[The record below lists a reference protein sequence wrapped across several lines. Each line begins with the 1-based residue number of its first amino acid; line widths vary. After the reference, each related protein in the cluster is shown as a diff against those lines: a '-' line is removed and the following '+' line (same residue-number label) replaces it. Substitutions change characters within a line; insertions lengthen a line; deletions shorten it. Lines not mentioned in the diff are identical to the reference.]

1 MHPVAVWMAR
11 NAPGRGFLA
20 VVVLRRPFPN
30 LAEVLAGLL
39 CVVAG
44 GDLPNRGF
52 RCPRG
57 RFP

>member
-1 MHPVAVWMAR
+1 MAR

-44 GDLPNRGF
+44 GDLLNRGF